1 MDCFFLA
8 DGREPQNH
16 LKQIAVSSQLH
27 GAVLQFGQALCNRQ
41 AQTVAFALSG
51 VVALNEALQQLVS
64 RQVEGFAGDILKG
77 DDCLSVFLLQR
88 QINAGGALG
97 ILADEPVNFGSR
109 MVWLF
114 PDALQ

>member
-1 MDCFFLA
+1 MLWDIFFLWKRTGVDCFFLA

-16 LKQIAVSSQLH
+16 LKQIAASSQLH

-64 RQVEGFAGDILKG
+64 RQVEGFAGDILMV
-77 DDCLSVFLLQR
+77 STWMRMFR
-88 QINAGGALG
+88 
-97 ILADEPVNFGSR
+97 NFKMCSAQSMR
-109 MVWLF
+109 TTICRS
-114 PDALQ
+114 

>member
-1 MDCFFLA
+1 MLWDIFFLWKRTGVDCFFLA

-64 RQVEGFAGDILKG
+64 RQ
-77 DDCLSVFLLQR
+77 
-88 QINAGGALG
+88 
-97 ILADEPVNFGSR
+97 GSR
-109 MVWLF
+109 EIFLKEMIASPFFSSSVR
-114 PDALQ
+114 

>member
-1 MDCFFLA
+1 MGQEIDSKKVANICFGTSFFLWKRTGVDCFFLA

-51 VVALNEALQQLVS
+51 VVA
-64 RQVEGFAGDILKG
+64 
-77 DDCLSVFLLQR
+77 
-88 QINAGGALG
+88 
-97 ILADEPVNFGSR
+97 
-109 MVWLF
+109 
-114 PDALQ
+114 